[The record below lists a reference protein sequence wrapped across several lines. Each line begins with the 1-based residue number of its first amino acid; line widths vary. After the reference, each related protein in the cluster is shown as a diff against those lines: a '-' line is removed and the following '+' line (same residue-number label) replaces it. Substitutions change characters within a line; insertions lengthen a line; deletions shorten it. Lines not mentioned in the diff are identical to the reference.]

1 MEMEEQQARFV
12 GQRKSWNSKEHNNRL
27 QAHLSVFVR
36 QCFTD
41 DIVQGEDDGKQGIL
55 QQIIQLDAALQH
67 QAVPLVS
74 TTSAEHTQQ

>member
-1 MEMEEQQARFV
+1 MEMKEQQARFV
-12 GQRKSWNSKEHNNRL
+12 GQTKSWNPREHNNRL
-27 QAHLSVFVR
+27 QAHLPVFVR
-36 QCFTD
+36 QRFTD

-74 TTSAEHTQQ
+74 TASAEHTQQ

>member
-12 GQRKSWNSKEHNNRL
+12 GQRKSWNSKEHNRL

-74 TTSAEHTQQ
+74 TASAEHTQQ